1 MGRVWPN
8 VVEELTKR
16 ANQQKRKEGKRK
28 KEVIEKTGKDEFIRI
43 KNARIHNLKGIDV
56 SIPKH
61 RLTVITGVSGSG
73 KSSLAFDTLY
83 EEGKRRYLMFSD
95 TQFMIDAI
103 PGFDSIT
110 GLSPTVAVEQ
120 RIIRQSNPR
129 STVGTRIK
137 ISHLLAALFANY
149 GERDPAY
156 DDGLPLDVSMLQ
168 RGSAKGMCVKC
179 LGKGTV
185 HSIDETALFA
195 DREQLICDVACGLG
209 RRGSTRNMLSEFCAR
224 HGFDLWNSRV
234 GELSPEQLKLL
245 KYGDGSRSKFPGMI
259 PWITMLTNGSISTSG
274 RLASILTNEGMMARR
289 VCPKCLGTGLGEQAA
304 HTTFH
309 GKTITELENMY
320 IRDLYDFFSDC
331 DDDRNPLLAE
341 LRQKLSCMIEV
352 GLFHLALSRP
362 IPTLSGGE
370 IQRLFLA
377 SYIITEMDSIIFV
390 FDEPTIGLH
399 ETEKENLIRII
410 RRLVDNGNTVV
421 AVEHDKNFM
430 CAADYIID
438 IGPDA
443 GIRGGMK
450 IYEGGF
456 SEFLKCR
463 DSRTAPYLAEG
474 KGFSVKTAFRP
485 IGKKELI
492 LSHANIHNLQDVTVH
507 LPLGIMVGIA
517 GVSGSGKSSLISDTL
532 VPKLKEVLRS
542 KCVTG
547 EESRDTEGAEADT
560 DAAAADQSMAHPS
573 EMEMSASGGSNET
586 VSGGA
591 CRRSPAML
599 SGSGLLR
606 RCYVID
612 QRPIGRS
619 RTSCPATYTGMFDRI
634 RALFAGTETAR
645 ERGWAAGMFSVN
657 STGGCRRCK
666 GDGVIHYHVGFGNF
680 IDITCDSCGGSGYV
694 PEVMEVLL
702 DGKNI
707 REVLEM
713 SVDEAGDFFEGKD
726 ESICRLLEI
735 LKRVGMGYIRL
746 GQATPTI
753 SGGESQRIKL
763 AKELAK
769 GKTTKDALYILDEPT
784 TGLSFSDSERLLQ
797 LLDELVQQG
806 ASVLIT
812 EHDPYIL
819 SNCDY
824 LIEMGPGGGTEGGR
838 VIARGTPAE
847 LRDDPASVIG
857 KYLEVQREEI
867 SGGSP
872 K

>member
-1 MGRVWPN
+1 MVLRCKKVKQKSEIKMG
-8 VVEELTKR
+8 K
-16 ANQQKRKEGKRK
+16 A
-28 KEVIEKTGKDEFIRI
+28 EKAEKDNYIRI

-61 RLTVITGVSGSG
+61 QLTVITGVSGSG

-95 TQFMIDAI
+95 TQFMIDAV
-103 PGFDSIT
+103 PCFDSIT

-156 DDGLPLDVSMLQ
+156 DDGLPLDVSMFQ

-179 LGKGTV
+179 LGKGTT
-185 HSIDETALFA
+185 HLLDEAALFA
-195 DREQLICDVACGLG
+195 DREQLICDIACGLG
-209 RRGSTRNMLSEFCAR
+209 RRGSTRNMLSEFAGR
-224 HGFDLWNSRV
+224 YGFDLWNSRV
-234 GELSPEQLKLL
+234 ADLSPEQLMLL
-245 KYGDGSRSKFPGMI
+245 KYGDHGKSKFPGFI
-259 PWITMLTNGSISTSG
+259 PWITMLVNGALSTSG
-274 RLASILTNEGMMARR
+274 RLASILTAEGMMARR

-320 IRDLYDFFSDC
+320 IRDLYDFFAAC
-331 DDDRNPLLAE
+331 DDSCNPLLGE
-341 LRQKLSCMIEV
+341 LRLKLSCMIEV

-443 GIRGGMK
+443 GTSGGMK

-456 SEFLKCR
+456 AEFLKCR
-463 DSRTAPYLAEG
+463 NSRTAPYLAEG
-474 KGFSVKTAFRP
+474 KGLPVKSAFRP

-492 LSHANIHNLQDVTVH
+492 LSHANIHNLKDVTVH

-532 VPKLKEVLRS
+532 VPKLKEALKS

-547 EESRDTEGAEADT
+547 EERPEAVS
-560 DAAAADQSMAHPS
+560 DADPHDS
-573 EMEMSASGGSNET
+573 EMPSSSDADIAAPAGGS
-586 VSGGA
+586 
-591 CRRSPAML
+591 CRLPLTELANSE
-599 SGSGLLR
+599 LLR
-606 RCYVID
+606 CCYVID

-634 RALFAGTETAR
+634 RAMYAGTETAVK
-645 ERGWAAGMFSVN
+645 RGWSAGMFSVN

-694 PEVMEVLL
+694 PEVMDVLL

-713 SVDEAGDFFEGKD
+713 SVDEARDFFDRKD
-726 ESICRLLEI
+726 ASICRLLDI
-735 LKRVGMGYIRL
+735 LRRVGMGYIRL

-769 GKTTKDALYILDEPT
+769 GKNTKNALYILDEPT

-812 EHDPYIL
+812 EHDPYVL

-824 LIEMGPGGGTEGGR
+824 IIEMGPGGGTDGGR
-838 VIARGTPAE
+838 VIAQGTPEE
-847 LRDDPASVIG
+847 LRRNPASVIG
-857 KYLEVQREEI
+857 KYLAA
-867 SGGSP
+867 P
-872 K
+872 KKTGESL

>member
-1 MGRVWPN
+1 M
-8 VVEELTKR
+8 
-16 ANQQKRKEGKRK
+16 KEADKAP
-28 KEVIEKTGKDEFIRI
+28 KDGYIHI
-43 KNARIHNLKGIDV
+43 KSARIHNLKGIDV

-95 TQFMIDAI
+95 TQFMIDAV

-137 ISHLLAALFANY
+137 ISHMLAALFANY
-149 GERDPAY
+149 GERDSAY
-156 DDGLPLDVSMLQ
+156 DDGLPLDVSMFQ
-168 RGSAKGMCVKC
+168 RGAAKGMCVKC
-179 LGKGTV
+179 LGKGMI
-185 HSIDETALFA
+185 HSIDEVRMFA
-195 DREQLICDVACGLG
+195 DREQLVCDIACGLG
-209 RRGSTRNMLSEFCAR
+209 RRSDTKRMMSEFCMR
-224 HGFDLWNSRV
+224 YGFDLWNSRV
-234 GELSPEQLKLL
+234 GELSSQQLALL
-245 KYGDGSRSKFPGMI
+245 KYGDHGQSKFPGII
-259 PWITMLTNGSISTSG
+259 PWITMLANGALSTSG
-274 RLASILTNEGMMARR
+274 RLASILTNEGMMTRR

-320 IRDLYDFFSDC
+320 IRDLYDFFLDC
-331 DDDRNPLLAE
+331 DDARNPLIGE
-341 LRQKLSCMIEV
+341 LRLKLSCMIDV

-362 IPTLSGGE
+362 LPTLSGGE

-399 ETEKENLIRII
+399 ETEKENLIHII

-443 GIRGGMK
+443 GTRGGMK

-456 SEFLKCR
+456 QEFLQCR
-463 DSRTAPYLAEG
+463 DSRTAPYLAAE
-474 KGFSVKTAFRP
+474 KGFPVKDAFRP
-485 IGKKELI
+485 TGKKELI
-492 LSHANIHNLQDVTVH
+492 LSHANIHNLRDVTVH
-507 LPLGIMVGIA
+507 LPLGIMVGVA

-532 VPKLKEVLRS
+532 VPKLKEILKS
-542 KCVTG
+542 KCVAG
-547 EESRDTEGAEADT
+547 EDSREGDGGKE
-560 DAAAADQSMAHPS
+560 AAASDIDFPDGETAYPS
-573 EMEMSASGGSNET
+573 GSDLSASHSGSCRHLP
-586 VSGGA
+586 VS
-591 CRRSPAML
+591 L
-599 SGSGLLR
+599 SGSEFLR

-634 RALFAGTETAR
+634 RAMFAGTEDAA
-645 ERGWAAGMFSVN
+645 ERGWTAGMFSVN
-657 STGGCRRCK
+657 STGGCPRCK
-666 GDGVIHYHVGFGNF
+666 GDGVIHYHVGFGSF

-707 REVLEM
+707 REILEM
-713 SVDEAGDFFEGKD
+713 SVDEARDFFTGKD

-735 LKRVGMGYIRL
+735 LQRVGMGYIRL

-769 GKTTKDALYILDEPT
+769 GKNTKDALYILDEPT
-784 TGLSFSDSERLLQ
+784 TGLSYSDSERLLQ

-812 EHDPYIL
+812 EHDSYIL
-819 SNCDY
+819 SSCDY

-838 VIARGTPAE
+838 VIAQGTPAE
-847 LRDDPASVIG
+847 LRDNPASIIG
-857 KYLEVQREEI
+857 KYLDAPGKE
-867 SGGSP
+867 GGLP
-872 K
+872 

>member
-1 MGRVWPN
+1 M
-8 VVEELTKR
+8 EETVK
-16 ANQQKRKEGKRK
+16 N
-28 KEVIEKTGKDEFIRI
+28 DYIRI

-95 TQFMIDAI
+95 TQFMIDAV

-156 DDGLPLDVSMLQ
+156 DDGLPLDVSMFQ
-168 RGSAKGMCVKC
+168 HGSAKGMCVKC
-179 LGKGTV
+179 LGRGRTYL
-185 HSIDETALFA
+185 IDEAALFA
-195 DREQLICDVACGLG
+195 DQEQLICDIGCGIG
-209 RRGSTRNMLSEFCAR
+209 RRGSARDMLSEFGGR

-234 GELSPEQLKLL
+234 GDLSSEQLMLL
-245 KYGDGSRSKFPGMI
+245 KYGDHGKSRFPGII
-259 PWITMLTNGSISTSG
+259 PWITMLANGEFSTSG
-274 RLASILTNEGMMARR
+274 RFASILMDKGMIAQRI
-289 VCPKCLGTGLGEQAA
+289 CPKCFGTGLGEQAA

-320 IRDLYDFFSDC
+320 IQDLYDFFSDC
-331 DDDRNPLLAE
+331 NDDRNPLLGE
-341 LRQKLSCMIEV
+341 LCLKLSCMIEV

-362 IPTLSGGE
+362 LPSLSGGE

-443 GIRGGMK
+443 GTRGGMK

-456 SEFLKCR
+456 PEFLKCR
-463 DSRTAPYLAEG
+463 DSRTAPYLAEE
-474 KGFSVKTAFRP
+474 KGFPVKPMFRP
-485 IGKKELI
+485 VGKKELI
-492 LSHANIHNLQDVTVH
+492 LSHANIHNLRDITVH
-507 LPLGIMVGIA
+507 LPLGVMVGIA

-532 VPKLKEVLRS
+532 VPKLKEELRS

-547 EESRDTEGAEADT
+547 EESRDDGNTEMASDIV
-560 DAAAADQSMAHPS
+560 AADGRDSPLAGLANS
-573 EMEMSASGGSNET
+573 E
-586 VSGGA
+586 
-591 CRRSPAML
+591 C
-599 SGSGLLR
+599 LR
-606 RCYVID
+606 CCYVID

-619 RTSCPATYTGMFDRI
+619 RTSCPATYTGMSDRI
-634 RALFAGTETAR
+634 RTMFAGTETAVK
-645 ERGWAAGMFSVN
+645 RGWAAGMFSVN

-680 IDITCDSCGGSGYV
+680 IDITCDSCGGTGYV
-694 PEVMEVLL
+694 PEVMDVLL

-713 SVDEAGDFFEGKD
+713 SVDEARDFFTGKD
-726 ESICRLLEI
+726 ENICRLLDI
-735 LKRVGMGYIRL
+735 LQRVGMGYIRL

-769 GKTTKDALYILDEPT
+769 GKNTKDALYILDEPT

-824 LIEMGPGGGTEGGR
+824 IIEMGPGGGTDGGS
-838 VIARGTPAE
+838 VIAQGTPAQ
-847 LRDDPASVIG
+847 LRENPASVIG
-857 KYLEVQREEI
+857 KYLDTPGK
-867 SGGSP
+867 GGGLS
-872 K
+872 